1 MSKVPTISNGQSGT
15 IVLYRDDAEKIRV
28 SALLKDKTLWM
39 TQAQIAT
46 LFDVKSQAITKHIK
60 NIYEEGELVEA
71 ATCSKME
78 QVRQEGN
85 RIVNR
90 KVAFYNLDM
99 VIAVGYRV
107 NSKKATAFRIWAT
120 NILREYIIK
129 GFAMDDERLKN
140 PDYFLGEDYF
150 NEMLERIKDIRSSER
165 RFYQQITD
173 IYSQCSVDYDKNSPI
188 TRLFFAQVQNTLHW
202 AISKKTAAEI
212 IYSRADHTKP
222 NMGLTTWK
230 YGPDGRI
237 YQSDVVIAKNYLDKD
252 ELAHLNRLVDMYLDY
267 AENQAKK
274 KIPMTMADW
283 AARLDAFLQFNE
295 EELLTDENGKVS
307 RAIADAFAISEYQ
320 LYRKDLLKNYQSDY
334 DLFAAAEE
342 AALLEAKDHE

>member
-1 MSKVPTISNGQSGT
+1 MTKVPTILNEQMGT
-15 IVLYRDDAEKIRV
+15 IVLYRDDADKVRV
-28 SALLKDKTLWM
+28 SALLKDETLWM
-39 TQAQIAT
+39 TQAQIAA
-46 LFDVKSQAITKHIK
+46 LLDVNTQAVTKHIK
-60 NIYEEGELVEA
+60 NIYEDGELVEA

-78 QVRQEGN
+78 QVRREGN
-85 RIVNR
+85 RTVNR

-150 NEMLERIKDIRSSER
+150 DEMLERIKDIRSSER

-188 TRLFFAQVQNTLHW
+188 TRRFFAQVQNELHW

-212 IYSRADHTKP
+212 IYSRADHKKP

-237 YQSDVVIAKNYLDKD
+237 YQSDVLIAKNYLNKE
-252 ELAHLNRLVDMYLDY
+252 ELSHLNRLVDMYLDY

-283 AARLDAFLQFNE
+283 AARLDAFLRFNE
-295 EELLTDENGKVS
+295 EELLTDEGGKVS
-307 RAIADAFAISEYQ
+307 RAIAEAFAIQEYQ
-320 LYRKDLLKNYQSDY
+320 LYRKELLKNSRSDF
-334 DLFAAAEE
+334 DLFVMAAEKKRDDSSL
-342 AALLEAKDHE
+342 A